1 MLRTADVAVALVVG
15 AWTVDVAVAAPAPGD
30 AVSAV
35 TRHLPGV
42 ARRVTVLLVRPVVA
56 VLDAVTAHAPAA
68 SVTHALTVVTG
79 VLALRAVAH
88 PLRTVEFV
96 RVVVAV
102 VVTVAHPTT
111 RHAPVVSALEIRRLA
126 RYRT

>member
-56 VLDAVTAHAPAA
+56 LLEAVTAHAPAA
-68 SVTHALTVVTG
+68 SVTYALTVVTG
-79 VLALRAVAH
+79 VLALRAVAQAR
-88 PLRTVEFV
+88 RTVEFV
-96 RVVVAV
+96 RVVVTV
-102 VVTVAHPTT
+102 VVTVAHPPT